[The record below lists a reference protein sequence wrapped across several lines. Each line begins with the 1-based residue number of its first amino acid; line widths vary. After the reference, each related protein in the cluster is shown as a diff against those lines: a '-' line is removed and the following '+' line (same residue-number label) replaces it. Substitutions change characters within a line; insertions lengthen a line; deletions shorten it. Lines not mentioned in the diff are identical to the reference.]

1 MGSGVERKAEGGTE
15 VAARSV
21 AEAVAE
27 AAAESATQATAE
39 AVVLGEL
46 GGLLPDS
53 ESSAAGAREML
64 EELGEAAPAERDAV
78 LALAPLVLRVLARG
92 GHSERDALERALEGS
107 AREEIPED
115 PEEMSNEL
123 FAELEVEN
131 LVRLWDR
138 YRWIEERSLSGP
150 ELRERLGG
158 VSRQRLEQLRKR
170 GRLFGLMLPFRG
182 SYVYPHWQFD
192 PETGEGLEDLPR
204 LLGTAEEAGVGPLA
218 LDGFMVSGSAGED
231 GVPSYRMFRSGPEGR
246 VLVLGALRAALSEG
260 S

>member
-1 MGSGVERKAEGGTE
+1 MGSGIERKADSGAEF
-15 VAARSV
+15 V
-21 AEAVAE
+21 AEAL
-27 AAAESATQATAE
+27 
-39 AVVLGEL
+39 VLGGL

-53 ESSAAGAREML
+53 GSSAAGAREVL
-64 EELGEAAPAERDAV
+64 EELGKTEPEERDAV

-92 GHSERDALERALEGS
+92 DHAERDALERALEGS
-107 AREEIPED
+107 TREEIPGD
-115 PEEMSNEL
+115 PEEMSDEL

-231 GVPSYRMFRSGPEGR
+231 RVPPYRMFRSGPKGR
-246 VLVLGALRAALSEG
+246 ELVLGALRAALSEG

>member
-1 MGSGVERKAEGGTE
+1 MGSGAEREAGGGTE
-15 VAARSV
+15 FVV
-21 AEAVAE
+21 EAF
-27 AAAESATQATAE
+27 
-39 AVVLGEL
+39 VLGEI
-46 GGLLPDS
+46 GGWLTGS
-53 ESSAAGAREML
+53 EGVSGHAREVL
-64 EELGEAAPAERDAV
+64 EELKEGTPAEREAV
-78 LALAPLVLRVLARG
+78 LALAPLVVHILARG
-92 GHSERDALERALEGS
+92 NHGERGALERALEGS

-115 PEEMSNEL
+115 PEEMSDEL
-123 FAELEVEN
+123 FFELEVEN

-158 VSRQRLEQLRKR
+158 VSRQRLEQLRKS

-192 PETGEGLEDLPR
+192 PETGEGFKDLPG
-204 LLGTAEEAGVGPLA
+204 LLGAAEEAGVGSLA

-231 GVPSYRMFRSGPEGR
+231 GVPPYRMFRSGPEGR
-246 VLVLGALRAALSEG
+246 ELVLGAIGAALSEG